1 MSKTTIPTG
10 GITAD
15 AIDATKIA
23 DDAISEEHIDATVIT
38 ASTALAVAPADTDE
52 FLISDAGTIKRI
64 DYSLIKASNAPAF
77 CVIEGG
83 QQTLQHN
90 TYTNLDFGT
99 EIIDSNGAFTSNAFT
114 VPSGQG
120 GKYYLECQINF
131 YDAQGKCS
139 SGMIAIWKG
148 SNSTK
153 LTNLYNVFTG
163 SEASHLSFSVST
175 LATLAEGDVIG
186 GAATITVSD
195 GNSLTSYG
203 GDGGSR
209 IMGFKLIG
217 V

>member
-38 ASTALAVAPADTDE
+38 ASTALAAEPADTDE

-64 DYSLIKASNAPAF
+64 DYSLIKASLTPAF
-77 CVIEGG
+77 CVRE
-83 QQTLQHN
+83 
-90 TYTNLDFGT
+90 
-99 EIIDSNGAFTSNAFT
+99 
-114 VPSGQG
+114 SG
-120 GKYYLECQINF
+120 
-131 YDAQGKCS
+131 
-139 SGMIAIWKG
+139 
-148 SNSTK
+148 
-153 LTNLYNVFTG
+153 
-163 SEASHLSFSVST
+163 HLSFSVST